1 MSAESNRSFEEQN
14 TALFAGL
21 VMQQANAALMCLGKG
36 KHPGTGEETIDLD
49 SARYLIDQLEMLAV
63 KTKGNLSPQEEAFL
77 KQSLM
82 TARLTFVETANAAK
96 APPAAPSASLN
107 ASTAPNASS
116 ADPAAPAP
124 SASKEETGG
133 KAKFVKKY

>member
-1 MSAESNRSFEEQN
+1 MSAESTRSFEEQN

-63 KTKGNLSPQEEAFL
+63 KTKGNLSSQEEAFL

-82 TARLTFVETANAAK
+82 TARLTFVETASAAK
-96 APPAAPSASLN
+96 AAPPPPPASLN
-107 ASTAPNASS
+107 ASSASG
-116 ADPAAPAP
+116 ADPSAPAP
-124 SASKEETGG
+124 SPSTEETGG
-133 KAKFVKKY
+133 RAKFVKKY